1 MVQLILFGESKM
13 SIQFE
18 VRVRR
23 DEIDQLLKDLEAKTI
38 DVNCYQINLC
48 TVILRV
54 TSDPDILFA
63 RVDGMIDKL
72 PGDRSDIFAKISS
85 IEFGA

>member
-1 MVQLILFGESKM
+1 M

-23 DEIDQLLKDLEAKTI
+23 GEIDRLLKKWEAKPI
-38 DVNCYQINLC
+38 VENKFEINKC
-48 TVILRV
+48 FVILRE

-63 RVDGMIDKL
+63 RVDGMKDAKS
-72 PGDRSDIFAKISS
+72 GDRSDIFGLIKS
-85 IEFGA
+85 IEFME